1 MPFAALLMSLV
12 QPIIARVMI
21 ALGLSLVTYAGMDL
35 VIGQVINSA
44 QSAWG
49 GLPVGILQL
58 AGLAGI
64 GQALSIIFGAILT
77 RVLIWNITKA
87 SRILSANP

>member
-1 MPFAALLMSLV
+1 MSFATLLLSLV
-12 QPIIARVMI
+12 QPIVARVFV
-21 ALGLSLVTYAGMDL
+21 ALGLSLVTYVGMDAVMSQAL
-35 VIGQVINSA
+35 SYA

-49 GLPVGILQL
+49 GLPAGILQL
-58 AGLAGI
+58 AGLAGV

-77 RVLIWNITKA
+77 RVLIWNISKA